1 MDCKICGYRMFPHK
15 DGWSHVCRDSGKNF
29 NHVAVP
35 EGLPIEPP
43 EKSAEARRRELLE
56 LLYRTK
62 EEARRV
68 SLAKNWPQLKG
79 IIQSK

>member
-1 MDCKICGYRMFPHK
+1 MFSHE

-43 EKSAEARRRELLE
+43 EESAEARRREFLE
-56 LLYRTK
+56 LLSRTK
-62 EEARRV
+62 EEVRRV
-68 SLAKNWPQLKG
+68 GLSENWAQLKG
-79 IIQSK
+79 IRQWK